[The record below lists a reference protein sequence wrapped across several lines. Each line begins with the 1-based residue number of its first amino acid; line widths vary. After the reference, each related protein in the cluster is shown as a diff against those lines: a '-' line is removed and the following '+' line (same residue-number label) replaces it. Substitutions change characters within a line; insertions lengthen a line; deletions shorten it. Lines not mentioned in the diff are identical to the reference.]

1 MKNLNDKKLKK
12 HKLLDNQQLPES
24 GIIENDALDHGI
36 VESPEITGEKVDDKP
51 TKKKGT
57 FKAGAEWNGNR
68 NGRPKGSRSFN
79 KMVDE
84 ALKSLEEKYRK
95 KGISIP
101 DFELEIFEKLLN
113 DVRAGKD
120 KARDTFMKFRF
131 AAPKQEIQV
140 SGKLGIQLSEA
151 EEAEIDEMADKL
163 NNFLEKP

>member
-1 MKNLNDKKLKK
+1 MKKDIKKLSLDPNKK
-12 HKLLDNQQLPES
+12 LPKRGIINADELDN
-24 GIIENDALDHGI
+24 GI
-36 VESPEITGEKVDDKP
+36 VESTENTEQKLKDKKRNLP
-51 TKKKGT
+51 QLFKK
-57 FKAGAEWNGNR
+57 GAEWTGNK

-131 AAPKQEIQV
+131 AAPKQEIQL
-140 SGKLGIQLSEA
+140 SGKLGIQLSEQ